1 MRTGR
6 SKAVCLF
13 LFGKRIDCFNRYK
26 LFTKVLRIRGLAMEK
41 RCCKKNKGNQ
51 PETEKSKENTVREKK
66 QMGRQ
71 SIVFSD
77 RPVILAASSVVGK
90 KEGEGPLGGFFDEV
104 EQDPMF
110 GGKNWEDAESRMMR
124 RTAERVIEKAGM
136 VKEDI
141 RFLVGGDLLG
151 QLIATSFGIETL
163 EIPTLGVYG
172 ACSTMGESLLV
183 AASLADSGYADR
195 VMAITSSHF
204 AGAEKQFR
212 FPLGYGNQRPQAA
225 TWTVTGSGAVIVGSA
240 MYHDAAG
247 TKTKVISDSEKDSAI
262 ESQGMKG
269 RKICVA
275 AATVGKIVDFGVKD
289 SMNMGACMAPAAAD
303 TIARHLLDFGVGP
316 GYYDKIITGDLGYV
330 GKDILVDLLLQ
341 KGYDIGKNH
350 MDCGIAIYDRETQ
363 DTHSGG
369 SGCGCSAVTLSA
381 YILRNMCGG
390 KWNRVLFVPT
400 GALLSTV
407 SFNEGQSVPGIA
419 HAVVLEAE

>member
-77 RPVILAASSVVGK
+77 RPVILAAASVVGK

-151 QLIATSFGIETL
+151 QLIATSFGIEAL

-240 MYHDAAG
+240 MYHS
-247 TKTKVISDSEKDSAI
+247 TESIQEKTDNILQTTDMVKRQVKKECNIY
-262 ESQGMKG
+262 
-269 RKICVA
+269 VT

-303 TIARHLLDFGVGP
+303 TILRHFLDFGTTAEQ
-316 GYYDKIITGDLGYV
+316 YDRIITGDLGYV

-341 KGYDIGKNH
+341 KGYDISNKH
-350 MDCGIAIYDRETQ
+350 MDCGIEIYDRETQ

-369 SGCGCSAVTLSA
+369 SGCGCSAVTLAA
-381 YILRNMCGG
+381 YVLRNMRLG
-390 KWNRVLFVPT
+390 KWKKVLFVPT

-419 HAVVLEAE
+419 HAIVLEAE